1 MDASLGGL
9 ASLLATIH
17 NLYPQARVTSGYRGA
32 NNPLTLRN
40 PASLHAQG
48 SPEDPRAVDVA
59 PIPGMKFGDYVNS
72 IKQAGVPV
80 SQAFDEATHPYPW
93 TTGPNWHIATGAP
106 QVAAAPKRYSKSTT
120 LADLAGRSAFPVQ
133 NGVDPLAPD
142 HPPAAQAFYP
152 PEQQP
157 MTLADLGQS
166 KFPVVNG
173 GDPLAPQQRRN
184 PFSVGNIL
192 GVLGDSLM
200 AYGGMKPEFGPALER
215 QQEYKIQQDS
225 EDRRTQFNNNLELQR
240 QIALAGWK
248 QAHPDT
254 PEPTEFEKLLMAR
267 GYQKGSPEYN
277 KALDSYINYRQSPDQ
292 YTNVPGY
299 GLVRIPRSAPD
310 VPTAPVGKLTPL

>member
-1 MDASLGGL
+1 MARIGNGQSPFYGNQGPKTL
-9 ASLLATIH
+9 ASLVASDYQMPVNI
-17 NLYPQARVTSGYRGA
+17 GA
-32 NNPLTLRN
+32 
-40 PASLHAQG
+40 
-48 SPEDPRAVDVA
+48 DP
-59 PIPGMKFGDYVNS
+59 
-72 IKQAGVPV
+72 
-80 SQAFDEATHPYPW
+80 
-93 TTGPNWHIATGAP
+93 
-106 QVAAAPKRYSKSTT
+106 
-120 LADLAGRSAFPVQ
+120 SAMQ
-133 NGVDPLAPD
+133 APD

-166 KFPVVNG
+166 KFPVANG
-173 GDPLAPQQRRN
+173 VDPLAPQQRRN